1 MTGKRVAIIGVG
13 LTKFGELWEKSYRD
27 LITEAGVKAISDSGI
42 DGKDVQ
48 GTRRLMSPG
57 LFAAFRST

>member
-1 MTGKRVAIIGVG
+1 MTGKKVAIIGVG

-27 LITEAGVKAISDSGI
+27 LITEAGVKAIGDAGI

-48 GTRRLMSPG
+48 EIFVGAHRGAGR
-57 LFAAFRST
+57 